1 MGGHAALRGASSS
14 EGPLSGGTLPASL
27 CLWPASGS
35 SPFLVAGGC
44 VKWRRRFL
52 AFLTLAD
59 VAPGE
64 ERPLLPP
71 CGHRFFQKVLQESS
85 WARGSF
91 QGTRRDADLPS
102 MAGLCNQGPQI
113 HLKMCVQ
120 VCAHE
125 RGGCARVPM
134 SGAGVRVRAHERG
147 GCACVPT
154 SGAGVHVCAGG
165 GEARESGELG
175 ETGLKKLAP

>member
-1 MGGHAALRGASSS
+1 MGGHAALRGAGSS

-71 CGHRFFQKVLQESS
+71 CGHRFFQKVLQESP
-85 WARGSF
+85 WVRGSF
-91 QGTRRDADLPS
+91 QG

-134 SGAGVRVRAHERG
+134 SGAGVRVCAHERG
-147 GCACVPT
+147 GCAR
-154 SGAGVHVCAGG
+154 VCWWRRG
-165 GEARESGELG
+165 
-175 ETGLKKLAP
+175 